1 MQKNRKRIFTWILLF
16 TVSIQVFWWDGIS
29 VSAEPAAIE
38 APSAVLLESSTGK
51 VVFEQNARERRSPA
65 SITKIMTLLLTFEA
79 LDQGKIKLEDPVT
92 VSAYASSMG
101 GSQVFLAENE
111 VQTLETMIKCIA
123 VASGN
128 DASVAVAVLLESSTG
143 KVVFEQNARERR
155 SPASITKIMTLLL
168 TFEALDQG
176 KIKLED
182 PVTVSA
188 YASSM
193 GGSQVFLAENEV
205 QTLET
210 MIKCIAVA
218 SGNDASVA
226 VAEYIAGSEEAFVDQ
241 MNQKAAELGM
251 VDTHFEDCCG
261 LTDSDGHYTTAMD
274 VAIMS
279 RELTVKYPQVF
290 EYTGIWME
298 DITHETRQGSS
309 TFTLNS
315 TNKLLKQ
322 YQWATGLKTGSTSK
336 AKFCLSATAT
346 KDGIDLIA
354 VVMGAPDYKARFKDA
369 QTLLS
374 YGFNVSDLYLDENT
388 DVLEDLRIEGGVE
401 DTVPVRYQ
409 SEFRYLDTEGNSLD
423 GVKKTIELPEE
434 AQAPVA
440 KGAEAGRAVYLLNG
454 VEIGSV
460 PILYEN
466 DVAKAVYK
474 DYLFKIMEFYL
485 L

>member
-51 VVFEQNARERRSPA
+51 V
-65 SITKIMTLLLTFEA
+65 I
-79 LDQGKIKLEDPVT
+79 
-92 VSAYASSMG
+92 
-101 GSQVFLAENE
+101 
-111 VQTLETMIKCIA
+111 
-123 VASGN
+123 
-128 DASVAVAVLLESSTG
+128 
-143 KVVFEQNARERR
+143 FEQNARERR

-388 DVLEDLRIEGGVE
+388 DALEDLRIEGGVE

-423 GVKKTIELPEE
+423 GVKKTIELPEK

-440 KGAEAGRAVYLLNG
+440 KGA
-454 VEIGSV
+454 
-460 PILYEN
+460 
-466 DVAKAVYK
+466 
-474 DYLFKIMEFYL
+474 
-485 L
+485 

>member
-1 MQKNRKRIFTWILLF
+1 MQKNRKRIITWILLF
-16 TVSIQVFWWDGIS
+16 TVSVQVFWWDGIS

-51 VVFEQNARERRSPA
+51 VIFEQNARERRSPA

-79 LDQGKIKLEDPVT
+79 LDQGKI
-92 VSAYASSMG
+92 
-101 GSQVFLAENE
+101 
-111 VQTLETMIKCIA
+111 
-123 VASGN
+123 
-128 DASVAVAVLLESSTG
+128 
-143 KVVFEQNARERR
+143 R
-155 SPASITKIMTLLL
+155 
-168 TFEALDQG
+168 
-176 KIKLED
+176 LED

-226 VAEYIAGSEEAFVDQ
+226 VAEYIAGSEEAFVEQ

-251 VDTHFEDCCG
+251 EDTHFEDCCG

-354 VVMGAPDYKARFKDA
+354 VVMGAPDYKVRFKDA

-388 DVLEDLRIEGGVE
+388 DTLQDLRIEGGVE

-409 SEFRYLDTEGNSLD
+409 GEFRYLDTEGNSLD
-423 GVKKTIELPEE
+423 GVEKTIELPEK
-434 AQAPVA
+434 AQAPVT
-440 KGAEAGRAVYLLNG
+440 KGTEAGRAVYLLNG
-454 VEIGSV
+454 EEIGSV
-460 PILYEN
+460 PILYDK
-466 DVAKAVYK
+466 DVVKAVYK
-474 DYLFKIMEFYL
+474 DYLLKIMEFYL

>member
-51 VVFEQNARERRSPA
+51 VIFEQNARERRSPA

-111 VQTLETMIKCIA
+111 VQTLET
-123 VASGN
+123 
-128 DASVAVAVLLESSTG
+128 L
-143 KVVFEQNARERR
+143 
-155 SPASITKIMTLLL
+155 
-168 TFEALDQG
+168 
-176 KIKLED
+176 
-182 PVTVSA
+182 
-188 YASSM
+188 
-193 GGSQVFLAENEV
+193 
-205 QTLET
+205 
-210 MIKCIAVA
+210 IKCIAVA

-279 RELTVKYPQVF
+279 RELTVKYPKVF

-354 VVMGAPDYKARFKDA
+354 VVMGAPDYKARFSDA
-369 QTLLS
+369 RNLLS
-374 YGFNVSDLYLDENT
+374 FGYATCRLYEDKEKLPLPQMSVAGGVKDLVPLQAEGT
-388 DVLEDLRIEGGVE
+388 FSWLSTEGEDLGKIE
-401 DTVPVRYQ
+401 
-409 SEFRYLDTEGNSLD
+409 
-423 GVKKTIELPEE
+423 KKLELAEKLE
-434 AQAPVA
+434 APVA
-440 KGAEAGRAVYLLNG
+440 PGTRAGVIAYYFNGEKLGELPVTAAEAVERAG
-454 VEIGSV
+454 
-460 PILYEN
+460 
-466 DVAKAVYK
+466 YK
-474 DYLFKIMEFYL
+474 DHLQKVFKSWISIRRTAA
-485 L
+485 

>member
-51 VVFEQNARERRSPA
+51 V
-65 SITKIMTLLLTFEA
+65 I
-79 LDQGKIKLEDPVT
+79 
-92 VSAYASSMG
+92 
-101 GSQVFLAENE
+101 
-111 VQTLETMIKCIA
+111 
-123 VASGN
+123 
-128 DASVAVAVLLESSTG
+128 
-143 KVVFEQNARERR
+143 FEQNARERR

-261 LTDSDGHYTTAMD
+261 LTDSDGHYTM
-274 VAIMS
+274 AIMS

>member
-51 VVFEQNARERRSPA
+51 V
-65 SITKIMTLLLTFEA
+65 I
-79 LDQGKIKLEDPVT
+79 
-92 VSAYASSMG
+92 
-101 GSQVFLAENE
+101 
-111 VQTLETMIKCIA
+111 
-123 VASGN
+123 
-128 DASVAVAVLLESSTG
+128 
-143 KVVFEQNARERR
+143 FEQNARERR

-388 DVLEDLRIEGGVE
+388 DALEDLRIEGGVE

-440 KGAEAGRAVYLLNG
+440 KGAEAGRN
-454 VEIGSV
+454 
-460 PILYEN
+460 
-466 DVAKAVYK
+466 K
-474 DYLFKIMEFYL
+474 
-485 L
+485 